1 MQELANALL
10 KLMQSGTLYAGPG
23 LHTLFIW
30 VFSAQQLRPD
40 DQFQNT
46 GLCINGLDAERF
58 KIDQLKIDGV
68 SSFSS
73 GIFLVKIYSFGL
85 LFRTST

>member
-1 MQELANALL
+1 LQELANALL
-10 KLMQSGTLYAGPG
+10 KLKQSGTLNAGPG
-23 LHTLFIW
+23 LHPLFIW
-30 VFSAQQLRPD
+30 IFGTQQLCPD

-58 KIDQLKIDGV
+58 KIDQLKIDGA

-73 GIFLVKIYSFGL
+73 GIFLVKIYSFSL